1 MSATPVAVP
10 APTPRLPILRLLD
23 PRERR
28 LAVAVGIFAAL
39 SVALSAYAMLGW
51 PLWAAAGQI
60 GRAHV

>member
-28 LAVAVGIFAAL
+28 LAVRSGEHTSEL
-39 SVALSAYAMLGW
+39 QS
-51 PLWAAAGQI
+51 
-60 GRAHV
+60 H